1 VITKVVDKASNRRA
15 SIAELLSESS
25 ESDSKLYYRSSLS
38 LVFSLSE
45 ELGRE
50 ESSN

>member
-1 VITKVVDKASNRRA
+1 MITKVVDKTSNGRA
-15 SIAELLSESS
+15 SVAKSSSKSS
-25 ESDSKLYYRSSLS
+25 ESDSKLYHGSSLS

-45 ELGRE
+45 ELGGE